1 MRRALENFWLRCIR
15 VYTYN
20 TPIDKGKYRLFSTA
34 LRFCTLEHEPVPAT
48 TKDGR
53 RFMANLSTGM
63 YHHLYFLGEYEKA
76 ITSIATRLIAAGDTC
91 LDVGANFGWY
101 ATLMAELCAPDGR
114 VHAFEPVPR
123 TFRELETNV
132 SLSTY
137 KENIT
142 INRNALGDHREKIT
156 IRVPKGEPSGHA
168 SLASKSGGNDESFD
182 CEMLT
187 LDDYLADHSVG
198 DVNFVKVD
206 IEGAEMM
213 FLHGA
218 SRLFTQAVPP
228 VILMEMALKQ
238 SKHFGYLPNDL
249 IKFISSKGNYAF
261 FTVDER
267 DATLRQIDG
276 FADDDIGANVFC
288 IPAAA
293 SLEPIRE
300 MITT

>member
-1 MRRALENFWLRCIR
+1 MRRALENFWLRFIR

-34 LRFCTLEHEPVPAT
+34 LKFCKFDHDSVAVTA
-48 TKDGR
+48 KDGR
-53 RFMANLSTGM
+53 HFIVNLSTGM
-63 YHHLYFLGEYEKA
+63 YHQLYFLGEYEKA
-76 ITSIATRLIAAGDTC
+76 ISNIASRLIGPGDTC
-91 LDVGANFGWY
+91 IDVGANIGWY
-101 ATLMAELCAPDGR
+101 ATLMAQLCGRDGK

-132 SLSTY
+132 NLSNF
-137 KENIT
+137 KDNIT
-142 INRNALGDHREKIT
+142 INKNALGDHRERIS

-168 SLASKSGGNDESFD
+168 SLASKSDGNDESFE

-198 DVNFVKVD
+198 NVNFVKVD

-213 FLHGA
+213 FLKGA
-218 SRLFTQAVPP
+218 SRLFTQPVPP
-228 VILMEMALKQ
+228 LILMEMALEQ

-249 IKFISSKGNYAF
+249 IKYISSRGKYAF
-261 FTVDER
+261 FRVDER
-267 DATLRQIDG
+267 SGTLVQIDG
-276 FADDDIGANVFC
+276 FADNDIGANVFC
-288 IPAAA
+288 IPAAV

-300 MITT
+300 MITN